1 MAQPAYIPQ
10 SLAELGRLSDEIWF
24 LVGDTSVDTSWYTK
38 RGSLAALFSAAEV
51 YQTQDKTPGRA
62 DTERFVDS
70 RLADM
75 RTVTKGANAVAEW
88 AGFSARSFINVLRSK
103 GVRI

>member
-10 SLAELGRLSDEIWF
+10 CVAELGKLSDEIWF
-24 LVGDTSVDTSWYTK
+24 LAGDTSVDTSWYTK

-51 YQTQDKTPGRA
+51 YQTQDNTPGRV

-70 RLADM
+70 RLSDIKMASE
-75 RTVTKGANAVAEW
+75 GASAAAEW
-88 AGFSARSFINVLRSK
+88 AGFTARSLVNVLRSK
-103 GVRI
+103 GLRI